1 MTIPMIGVLDGHGAD
16 TRETDPITSHEARDG
31 ITPEGLA
38 ESQQEV
44 LAILHMYGPLDATRL
59 VEQHELR
66 AGLGHTPWHLSDSRL
81 RTALKELAVAGQIVC
96 TGTVRFAARPGGRL
110 TAHRV
115 WAVTR

>member
-44 LAILHMYGPLDATRL
+44 LAILHLYGPLDAVRV
-59 VEQHELR
+59 VEQHEAR
-66 AGLGHTPWHLSDSRL
+66 ADLGHTVWHLSDSRL
-81 RTALKELAVAGQIVC
+81 RTAIKELADAGLIVC
-96 TGTVRFAARPGGRL
+96 VGTVRRAARAGCRE
-110 TAHRV
+110 TNHRV
-115 WAVTR
+115 WAVVS